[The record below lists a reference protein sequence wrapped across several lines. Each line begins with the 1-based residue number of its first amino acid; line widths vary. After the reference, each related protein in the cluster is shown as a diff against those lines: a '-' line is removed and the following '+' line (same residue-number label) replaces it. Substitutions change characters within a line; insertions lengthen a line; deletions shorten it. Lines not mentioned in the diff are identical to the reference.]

1 MQTAIRCMF
10 VLQEKHDKSPTCHVC
25 LFDLKGQAK
34 LAEIFNL
41 NYTCCIIS
49 IAFNSLVH
57 HFLIQPYPVTTLI
70 HDPGFTTV
78 SKKICPQLCSRACP
92 QATNQGLSIG
102 YQWRLVHRLP
112 IKACSQATNQGLSR
126 KGSESLLLKPLWYL
140 QICCNTTPDQFGINE
155 WRKKLKCQ
163 MKFD

>member
-41 NYTCCIIS
+41 NYTCCIVS

-78 SKKICPQLCSRACP
+78 SKKFVHSFVPGLVHRLPTKACP
-92 QATNQGLSIG
+92 LATNQGLFTG
-102 YQWRLVHRLP
+102 YQPRLV
-112 IKACSQATNQGLSR
+112 QER
-126 KGSESLLLKPLWYL
+126 K
-140 QICCNTTPDQFGINE
+140 
-155 WRKKLKCQ
+155 
-163 MKFD
+163 

>member
-41 NYTCCIIS
+41 NYTRCIVS

-78 SKKICPQLCSRACP
+78 SKKFVHSFVPGLVHRLPTKACP
-92 QATNQGLSIG
+92 LATNQGLSTG
-102 YQWRLVHRLP
+102 YQSRLVHRLP
-112 IKACSQATNQGLSR
+112 TKACPGKEVRVCSSSLCGISKFVAIPHLINLELM
-126 KGSESLLLKPLWYL
+126 SEEK
-140 QICCNTTPDQFGINE
+140 N
-155 WRKKLKCQ
+155 
-163 MKFD
+163 